1 MRDVSDRADVMV
13 KGDRAARV
21 IAMAGRLAAPRTEPA
36 FVMLSGVVGTGKS
49 TLARALRE
57 RTGIAVIESDA
68 VRRTMFAR
76 PAHAKEESA
85 AVFEAVHA
93 ALRHLLGRG
102 VATLVDATNLVE
114 MQRAVMY
121 GIARAAGAR
130 LIVVRTTAPA
140 AVVRRRLRSR
150 RESAGGAEA
159 GTDVFERMRRSRQPI
174 AVAHYVVD
182 TTGDTEQ
189 AVEAIAR
196 EIERR

>member
-1 MRDVSDRADVMV
+1 MV

-21 IAMAGRLAAPRTEPA
+21 IAMAGRLPAPRTAPA

-49 TLARALRE
+49 TFARALRE

-68 VRRTMFAR
+68 VRRAMFER
-76 PAHAKEESA
+76 PAHAKDESA
-85 AVFEAVHA
+85 AVFDAVHA
-93 ALRHLLGRG
+93 ALRDLLGRG

-114 MQRAVMY
+114 AQRAVMY
-121 GIARAAGAR
+121 GVARAAAAR

-159 GTDVFERMRRSRQPI
+159 GTEVFERMRRSRQPI
-174 AVAHYVVD
+174 AAPHYVVD
-182 TTGDTEQ
+182 TTGAIEQ